1 MAWGFQVGESEFVCI
16 NNAFCLYETFPVQ
29 KKVSHLHILQLFF
42 SVLLGVIADIGV
54 LQGCFVTARN
64 YSSVVR
70 CVRRKTVAGIFSL
83 LGAVARSLSGVTQ
96 ITFETVARVLLGFLR
111 GVGIVEISFVTT
123 GLTSIGH
130 FLEIVITK
138 FERVC

>member
-1 MAWGFQVGESEFVCI
+1 MH
-16 NNAFCLYETFPVQ
+16 FCLYETFPVQ
-29 KKVSHLHILQLFF
+29 TKMRYLHILQL
-42 SVLLGVIADIGV
+42 LLSMMLSFIADIGV

-96 ITFETVARVLLGFLR
+96 ITVETVARGLLGFLR

-130 FLEIVITK
+130 FREFLITK
-138 FERVC
+138 FEIVC